1 VSSRR
6 LAKNAL
12 FSVAQV
18 VLSAFVLF
26 EFYRLLTRHLG
37 VDDIGLWSLVMA
49 STAVARMSEFGLGG
63 GVVKFVA
70 GDIGAG
76 KPGQAARTVAM
87 AVVMVAPVVSM
98 ACIALYPALESV
110 LGHAVPEHAI
120 PAALALLPYALAAL
134 VAATVANV
142 FLGALDGCQRSD
154 LRAVV
159 QVGAALVQLGA
170 AYVLV
175 PTGGIVSLGPVQLI
189 QAGSLLLGALVL
201 TVIQFRQPISVWVG
215 WDNKRMRE
223 IIRYGGGIQVAA
235 IGQLLFEPTTKAL
248 LTMFGGLA
256 LTGYYEM
263 ANRMMLQFRA
273 VIVSAF
279 NTLVPYVAGRMG
291 QTPASV
297 DADEVRG
304 IYLGA
309 YRLLLVLAV
318 PYYGLIGTVL
328 PILLTFWLGR
338 FEPQFL
344 AVAMLCWLGWVFN
357 TMVGPAYFLYLAIG
371 RLRWTIWTQ
380 FAIGSLNALLAVVG
394 GWLWG
399 GYGVLVGST
408 LALAIGSY
416 VAVIAFHIE
425 YRVPARELL
434 PRQSV
439 ALVFAC
445 VIGMVLV
452 HGFAYGWRGAEG
464 WLVVLASMLL
474 LLAAVMARLVWRHPQ
489 RIVLLQLLPQWR
501 RAP

>member
-1 VSSRR
+1 MSVHR

-18 VLSAFVLF
+18 VFSALVLF

-37 VDDIGLWSLVMA
+37 VEEIGLWSLVMA
-49 STAVARMSEFGLGG
+49 STAVARLSEFGLGG

-70 GDIGAG
+70 GDIGTG
-76 KPGQAARTVAM
+76 EHRLAARTVAM
-87 AVVMVAPVVSM
+87 AVFMVLPIVGV
-98 ACIALYPALESV
+98 ACIALYPVIESALV
-110 LGHAVPEHAI
+110 HAVPESAM
-120 PAALALLPYALAAL
+120 PAARALLPYALAAL
-134 VAATVANV
+134 VAATIGNV

-175 PTGGIVSLGPVQLI
+175 PTHGLVGLGPVQLI
-189 QAGSLLLGALVL
+189 QAGCLLLGALVL
-201 TVIQFRQPISVWVG
+201 TVIQLRQPISAWFG
-215 WDNKRMRE
+215 WDRKRMRE
-223 IIRYGGGIQVAA
+223 LIRYGGGIQVAA

-273 VIVSAF
+273 VIVSAY

-291 QTPASV
+291 QTPT
-297 DADEVRG
+297 DAGEIRR

-309 YRLLLVLAV
+309 YRLLVVLAA
-318 PYYGLIGTVL
+318 PYYGLIGAAL
-328 PILLTFWLGR
+328 PILLTLWLGR

-344 AVAMLCWLGWVFN
+344 AVAVLCWLGWMFN

-380 FAIGSLNALLAVVG
+380 VAIGSLNVVLAVIG

-399 GYGVLVGST
+399 GFGVLAGTT
-408 LALAIGSY
+408 LALAAGSY
-416 VAVIAFHIE
+416 VVVVAFHME
-425 YRVPARELL
+425 YRVAARELL
-434 PRQSV
+434 PRQSA
-439 ALVFAC
+439 ALVMVCLF
-445 VIGMVLV
+445 GMALV
-452 HGFAYGWRGAEG
+452 YGLAYSWRDTED
-464 WLVVLASMLL
+464 WMVVLASGVL
-474 LLAAVMARLVWRHPQ
+474 LLAVMIVVLVWRHPQ
-489 RIVLLQLLPQWR
+489 WTALLQLFPQWR
-501 RAP
+501 RVS